1 MSHAPLPPLPS
12 FVHSR
17 ECESNAMMLA
27 SEKLGVL
34 DFNTDEEKDAV
45 DAVFSSALEVR
56 HRVPCLGLDCR
67 GVPA

>member
-1 MSHAPLPPLPS
+1 
-12 FVHSR
+12 
-17 ECESNAMMLA
+17 MMLA